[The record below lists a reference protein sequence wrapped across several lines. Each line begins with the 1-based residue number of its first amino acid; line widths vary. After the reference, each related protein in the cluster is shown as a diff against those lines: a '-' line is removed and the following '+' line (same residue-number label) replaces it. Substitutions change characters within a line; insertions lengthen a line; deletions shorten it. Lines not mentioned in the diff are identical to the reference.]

1 VVALLVSFGKHFQP
15 LYALLYYHLPFF
27 NKFRV
32 PVMILVLVQF
42 AVAALAALGLDRALS
57 PERQAPGKDPGTAW
71 TRGALL
77 ALAGGFGLLV
87 MLNALGPMYRT
98 AAMRSRQ
105 GFDEGRARAALD
117 LASTD
122 ALKAGLLLA
131 AALFVIALARRGR
144 LSRAGASLLVILIVV
159 VDLWPVDRKIIDPQ
173 VGTPVEYDANFKETP
188 EIAFLRSDS
197 TQFRV
202 FPLQW
207 NDSRLAAFGIASV
220 LGYHPAKPYL
230 YQAFVDT
237 VGIQS
242 FGTLEMLNVKYVLAD
257 GYFPPETQGS
267 AALRHDGEVKVY
279 EILHTMPRASVIHG
293 VRQVRDDGVALA
305 TMRTGGFDA
314 HREILWSL
322 AKAPPAVAA
331 PSTPDSVR
339 TLRYDFNDIEYFVST
354 TAPGVFLTI
363 EQYDP
368 DWKAFVD
375 GKPVT
380 IERVNY
386 FMRGVP
392 LQAGV
397 HHVRYQ
403 YEPKALAEGIKISI
417 ASAVIAA
424 LIGLWGVKQLVDERR
439 RRRASAAPVPPAPE
453 GAAG

>member
-1 VVALLVSFGKHFQP
+1 
-15 LYALLYYHLPFF
+15 
-27 NKFRV
+27 
-32 PVMILVLVQF
+32 
-42 AVAALAALGLDRALS
+42 
-57 PERQAPGKDPGTAW
+57 
-71 TRGALL
+71 
-77 ALAGGFGLLV
+77 
-87 MLNALGPMYRT
+87 
-98 AAMRSRQ
+98 
-105 GFDEGRARAALD
+105 
-117 LASTD
+117 
-122 ALKAGLLLA
+122 
-131 AALFVIALARRGR
+131 
-144 LSRAGASLLVILIVV
+144 
-159 VDLWPVDRKIIDPQ
+159 
-173 VGTPVEYDANFKETP
+173 
-188 EIAFLRSDS
+188 
-197 TQFRV
+197 
-202 FPLQW
+202 
-207 NDSRLAAFGIASV
+207 
-220 LGYHPAKPYL
+220 
-230 YQAFVDT
+230 
-237 VGIQS
+237 
-242 FGTLEMLNVKYVLAD
+242 MLNVKYVLAD

-305 TMRTGGFDA
+305 TMRTGGFDP

-322 AKAPPAVAA
+322 GGAPPAVAA

-375 GKPVT
+375 GKPVP

-392 LQAGV
+392 VTPGV

-424 LIGLWGVKQLVDERR
+424 LIGLWGREAA
-439 RRRASAAPVPPAPE
+439 RRRAASAPRLGSARSACPRGRRRMKALIIVPTYNERENLEVLVRRIFDQKLPTEILVVDDNSPDGTGALADEMAARDPRVHVMHRAGKMGLGSAYVAGFKWALARDYDAVSRWTAISATTRTAWGISYGRSSTPTSYWAPATST
-453 GAAG
+453 G